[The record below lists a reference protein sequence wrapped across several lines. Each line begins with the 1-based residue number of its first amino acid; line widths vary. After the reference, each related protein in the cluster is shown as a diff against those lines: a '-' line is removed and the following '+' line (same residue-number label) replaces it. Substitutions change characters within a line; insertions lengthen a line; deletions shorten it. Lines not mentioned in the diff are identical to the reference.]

1 MIGDHES
8 GFTFSTF
15 SKGAGI
21 GETETQEYA
30 LVSSRSNANSVMES
44 EVAWA

>member
-8 GFTFSTF
+8 GFTSTF